1 MAFDPIEKVDL
12 VLRSMG
18 QILIEER
25 VEHAGIGKP
34 NVSEAKAQL
43 AGGLFDRNVFDDVQI
58 KRAGKARPISARF
71 TMQ

>member
-12 VLRSMG
+12 VLRRMG

-34 NVSEAKAQL
+34 NVSVAKAQL
-43 AGGLFDRNVFDDVQI
+43 ASGLLDRHVFDDVQI
-58 KRAGKARPISARF
+58 ERAGKARPVSARF